1 MCAERFLVVCEKYV
15 KYFLN
20 KKKGE
25 RKENTDCYKDF
36 QRIFRNSSKCGILH
50 WAPEISFMTLNQGR
64 IRGFFIRGE
73 GNL

>member
-50 WAPEISFMTLNQGR
+50 WAQLF
-64 IRGFFIRGE
+64 
-73 GNL
+73 